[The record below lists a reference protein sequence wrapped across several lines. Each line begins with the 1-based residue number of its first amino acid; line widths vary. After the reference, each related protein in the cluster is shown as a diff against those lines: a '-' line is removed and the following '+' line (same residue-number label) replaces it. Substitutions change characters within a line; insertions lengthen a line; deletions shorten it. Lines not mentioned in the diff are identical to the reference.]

1 MTDVKPL
8 VSIICPVFNEEAC
21 VPLFFQR
28 LQAMLSPLWTSFE
41 FELIF
46 TNNASTDR
54 TLVKG

>member
-28 LQAMLSPLWTSFE
+28 LQAILSPLWNS
-41 FELIF
+41 
-46 TNNASTDR
+46 N
-54 TLVKG
+54 